1 MNYVAVK
8 EKNVPT
14 ISLTLRERE
23 RERDVKVES
32 NFIETQILSHY
43 IKKQVKTVINK
54 LW

>member
-14 ISLTLRERE
+14 ISLTLRE